1 MIRMTKIA
9 ARRTL
14 RIERSTSPA
23 PPRRRQAA
31 RRTNSGMTRS
41 LEIMIDSAT
50 VSTITMAVAADR
62 PPMKAAMASTSW
74 PEKGSEST

>member
-1 MIRMTKIA
+1 MMKMD

-14 RIERSTSPA
+14 RISVDQSSLSEVVVLSR
-23 PPRRRQAA
+23 

-50 VSTITMAVAADR
+50 LSTITMAVAADS

-74 PEKGSEST
+74 PLNKGREST